1 VVSSRV
7 FVLSETTLVDR
18 PCQHWTY
25 NLNTLYVPSKQ
36 STNGPMQAHMNLN
49 RLAYFTAVVDT
60 GSFTAAAAR
69 LGITK
74 AVVSQQV
81 ARLEEELGTRLLVRT
96 TRRVE
101 PTDAGRAFHVRCVV
115 ILRQSEDAFVE
126 MGRGAES
133 PTGTLRLTA
142 PLDYGTAVVVPA
154 LAEFT
159 RRYPACRAEL
169 SLSDKT
175 IDLASGQ
182 LDMAIRVG
190 WLEDSSFVARRIGSF
205 QQFLV
210 CAPSFA
216 GALSRVRKP
225 EDLQALP
232 FIANTALR
240 KPLDWK
246 FSRPNAQPRAV
257 RGRSTFAIDTTP
269 AVHAAVLAGAGLSV
283 LPDYVVHADVALGR
297 LLHVLPGWSLP
308 TGGIHAVFPAA
319 RLRPAKV
326 SAFLDLLTD
335 QEKRTEAASSATSSR
350 TADAP
355 LGRRAGKRS

>member
-1 VVSSRV
+1 
-7 FVLSETTLVDR
+7 
-18 PCQHWTY
+18 
-25 NLNTLYVPSKQ
+25 
-36 STNGPMQAHMNLN
+36 MQAHMNLN
-49 RLAYFTAVVDT
+49 RLAYFTAVIDA

-81 ARLEEELGTRLLVRT
+81 ARLEEELGTALLVRT

-101 PTDAGRAFHVRCVV
+101 PTEAGRAFHIRCVA
-115 ILRQSEDAFVE
+115 ILRQSEDAFVDI
-126 MGRGAES
+126 GRAAES

-142 PLDYGTAVVVPA
+142 PLDYGAAVVAPA

-159 RRYPACRAEL
+159 RRYPACRAAL

-175 IDLASGQ
+175 IDLVSGQ
-182 LDMAIRVG
+182 LDMAVRVG

-205 QQFLV
+205 RQLLV

-216 GALSRVRKP
+216 GALSGVRKP
-225 EDLQALP
+225 EDLQTLP
-232 FIANTALR
+232 FVANTALR
-240 KPLDWK
+240 EPLDWK
-246 FSRPNAQPRAV
+246 FSRPKAQPRSV
-257 RGRSTFAIDTTP
+257 RGRSTFAIEATP

-297 LLHVLPGWSLP
+297 LLHVLPEWSLP
-308 TGGIHAVFPAA
+308 SGGIHAVFPAA

-326 SAFLDLLTD
+326 TAFLELLTD
-335 QEKRTEAASSATSSR
+335 HERRTAAASSATSSR
-350 TADAP
+350 TAAAS
-355 LGRRAGKRS
+355 LARRAGRRS